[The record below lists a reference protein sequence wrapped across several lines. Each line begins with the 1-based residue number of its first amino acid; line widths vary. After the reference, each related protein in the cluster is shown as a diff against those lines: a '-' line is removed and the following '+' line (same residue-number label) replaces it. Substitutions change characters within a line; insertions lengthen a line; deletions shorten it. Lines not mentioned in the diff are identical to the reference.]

1 MCGVVSSPDFLF
13 FVEGHGLA
21 RWGGAALE
29 RLRLAGVPGRAGR
42 GWARSGGGDGWRA
55 RLGEAADD
63 VAGKSSR
70 RVAAGVE
77 RVWRSGRARARQE

>member
-21 RWGGAALE
+21 RWGGTALE
-29 RLRLAGVPGRAGR
+29 RLRLAGVPGRAER
-42 GWARSGGGDGWRA
+42 GWARSGDGWRA
-55 RLGEAADD
+55 RLGEAADG

-77 RVWRSGRARARQE
+77 RVWRSGSARVGWE